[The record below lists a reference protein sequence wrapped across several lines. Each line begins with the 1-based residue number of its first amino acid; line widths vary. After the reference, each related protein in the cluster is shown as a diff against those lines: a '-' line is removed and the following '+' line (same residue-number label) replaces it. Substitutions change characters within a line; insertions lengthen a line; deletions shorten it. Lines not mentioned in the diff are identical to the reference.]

1 MRNAHSK
8 NWYMARKLTKK
19 KNAKNTCKNQE
30 YGKKHS
36 KTQKMRNAH
45 SRTWN
50 MVRKLKIMKNDKHKL
65 QDIKYGLKT
74 LKKKSDKEK
83 STLQDREYDEKSE
96 NN

>member
-36 KTQKMRNAH
+36 KT
-45 SRTWN
+45 
-50 MVRKLKIMKNDKHKL
+50 
-65 QDIKYGLKT
+65 
-74 LKKKSDKEK
+74 
-83 STLQDREYDEKSE
+83 
-96 NN
+96 